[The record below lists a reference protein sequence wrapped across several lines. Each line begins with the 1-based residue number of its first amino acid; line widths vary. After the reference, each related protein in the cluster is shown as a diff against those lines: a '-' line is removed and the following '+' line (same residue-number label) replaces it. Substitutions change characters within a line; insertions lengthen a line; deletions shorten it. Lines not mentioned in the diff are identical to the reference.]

1 MDITTVVS
9 HLINKKMFLESDPC
23 RNKYALYKQTNK
35 KTHEIVALDVGVF
48 YINTHKERQMNFFFY
63 IEIMSTIT
71 HWRKVFTFPKLYNNQ
86 HNETIQN

>member
-9 HLINKKMFLESDPC
+9 HLINKKMFLESDQC

-48 YINTHKERQMNFFFY
+48 YINTHKERQMNFFFLY
-63 IEIMSTIT
+63 
-71 HWRKVFTFPKLYNNQ
+71 RNYVYNNTLEKGVHLSKTVQ
-86 HNETIQN
+86 QSK

>member
-48 YINTHKERQMNFFFY
+48 YINTHKERQMNFFLY
-63 IEIMSTIT
+63 
-71 HWRKVFTFPKLYNNQ
+71 RNYVYNNTLEKGVHLSKTVQ
-86 HNETIQN
+86 QSK

>member
-35 KTHEIVALDVGVF
+35 KTHESVALDVGVF
-48 YINTHKERQMNFFFY
+48 YINTHKERQMIFFLY
-63 IEIMSTIT
+63 
-71 HWRKVFTFPKLYNNQ
+71 RNYVYNNTLEKGVHLSKTVQ
-86 HNETIQN
+86 QSK

>member
-1 MDITTVVS
+1 MIHVEINM
-9 HLINKKMFLESDPC
+9 LYINK
-23 RNKYALYKQTNK
+23 QTK

-86 HNETIQN
+86 NNETIQN

>member
-23 RNKYALYKQTNK
+23 RNKYALYKQTNQ

-48 YINTHKERQMNFFFY
+48 YINTHKERQMIFFFLY
-63 IEIMSTIT
+63 
-71 HWRKVFTFPKLYNNQ
+71 RNYVYNNTLEKGVHLSKTVQ
-86 HNETIQN
+86 QSK